1 MNRLTPSLCAVALVA
16 LAACSSTPPVTD
28 SAAAEAKT
36 LAREGHRLA
45 EQNRLDGAKTALD
58 RALAL
63 DPNQPE
69 ALRDRA
75 ILLHAAG
82 RQAEALTDIRAAAAL
97 RPDEMRTI
105 GALCVIRVANERTDA
120 GLSDC
125 QRAST
130 LAGSP
135 ANASVSLGQAL
146 LLLGRPADARVA
158 FDQALAAAPN
168 HMRALYGR
176 GQARLAAGD
185 AQGQV
190 DVQTALGRLPGA
202 GREFFIAKVS

>member
-1 MNRLTPSLCAVALVA
+1 LNRPGLLLCAAALAV
-16 LAACSSTPPVTD
+16 LAACSSTPPASPD
-28 SAAAEAKT
+28 AARVE
-36 LAREGHRLA
+36 AREGHRFA
-45 EQNRLDGAKTALD
+45 EQNRLDEAKAAYD
-58 RALAL
+58 RALSL
-63 DPNQPE
+63 DPQQPE

-82 RQAEALTDIRAAAAL
+82 RQAEALVDIRAAAAL
-97 RPDEMRTI
+97 RPDDMRTI

-120 GLSDC
+120 GLADC

-135 ANASVSLGQAL
+135 ANAAVSLGQAL
-146 LLLGRPADARVA
+146 LLLGRPVDALAA

-185 AQGQV
+185 VQGEA
-190 DVQTALGRLPGA
+190 DVQAALGRLPGA
-202 GREFFIAKVS
+202 GREFFIAKGA